1 MKKRIVSFIL
11 AVCMIV
17 SCVPVQAFA
26 ADDTAENTPVQ
37 SSTEERDNLVSVG
50 WIFEGIGWFGMLR

>member
-1 MKKRIVSFIL
+1 
-11 AVCMIV
+11 MIV

-37 SSTEERDNLVSVG
+37 LSTEERDNLVSVG